1 MSHIN
6 AKPIGIDAYLIHKDK
21 IARLDKNNIKQS
33 DRALSLP
40 NIGESFRI
48 MPNHIARSSLFAPVN
63 SKNNLVYAGTTLV
76 SRVDAVIKFWGE
88 QLDESQADV
97 WMQAMY
103 EASKHSLGEPI
114 VISRSK
120 FLRAIGRNTSGANYE
135 WLHRSMQCLEQ
146 AMFSIET
153 NRFATGSEYPLH
165 MIDKFEYDN
174 EIKSHIF
181 QIDPRW
187 IRMYYNNEFSLVNW
201 SQRLSFF
208 HNQDIAKALQRLIL
222 TSNEQ
227 QQKHSLE
234 WLKSKLIYTGRL
246 RDFKNSIERAGA
258 ELKRVGIISDFCI
271 EAGSKGKLQ
280 VSMTRLK
287 QS

>member
-1 MSHIN
+1 
-6 AKPIGIDAYLIHKDK
+6 
-21 IARLDKNNIKQS
+21 
-33 DRALSLP
+33 
-40 NIGESFRI
+40 
-48 MPNHIARSSLFAPVN
+48 
-63 SKNNLVYAGTTLV
+63 
-76 SRVDAVIKFWGE
+76 
-88 QLDESQADV
+88 
-97 WMQAMY
+97 
-103 EASKHSLGEPI
+103 
-114 VISRSK
+114 
-120 FLRAIGRNTSGANYE
+120 
-135 WLHRSMQCLEQ
+135 
-146 AMFSIET
+146 
-153 NRFATGSEYPLH
+153 
-165 MIDKFEYDN
+165 
-174 EIKSHIF
+174 
-181 QIDPRW
+181 
-187 IRMYYNNEFSLVNW
+187 MYYNNEFSLINW
-201 SQRLSFF
+201 NQRLSFF